1 MLDLNAEYRDEKVST
16 RFLAF
21 SFTYMRGCLKA
32 NGFISL
38 CFIFLRIG
46 NDGLLQNLF
55 SSELAYEDLLE
66 IVGRLESVNS
76 AAVADNVLGAINDPG
91 IFDEKT
97 DSTTLPS
104 SPLTSDETSED
115 SVGL

>member
-1 MLDLNAEYRDEKVST
+1 M
-16 RFLAF
+16 FLKF
-21 SFTYMRGCLKA
+21 
-32 NGFISL
+32 
-38 CFIFLRIG
+38 G
-46 NDGLLQNLF
+46 NVGLLQNVLSF
-55 SSELAYEDLLE
+55 ELAYDDFLE
-66 IVGRLESVNS
+66 IVGKLDSVKS

-104 SPLTSDETSED
+104 SPFTSDETSED